1 MDLGLIVRCLCAGCF
16 GFALG
21 LLVLNV
27 GSSNPAVQES
37 ATNMAALSMMKRSV
51 MPAPMSRLRAPQ
63 MMKGCPISLRTSPVA
78 RAEVKLGSDG
88 GGLVFV
94 PDKLTIKA
102 GESVTFKN
110 NVGFPHNVVFDE
122 DAIPEGVD
130 AAAISKE
137 DYLNA
142 AGETVDVKF
151 TKAGEYN
158 YYCEPHRG
166 AGMKGTIT
174 VQ

>member
-1 MDLGLIVRCLCAGCF
+1 MG
-16 GFALG
+16 ALG

-27 GSSNPAVQES
+27 GSSNPAVQAS
-37 ATNMAALSMMKRSV
+37 ATNMDALSMMKRSV

-94 PDKLTIKA
+94 PDKVTIKA
-102 GESVTFKN
+102 GESVTFVN
-110 NVGFPHNVVFDE
+110 NVGFPHNIVFDE
-122 DAIPEGVD
+122 DEVPEGVD
-130 AAAISKE
+130 TSKMSRE
-137 DYLNA
+137 YYLNA
-142 AGETVDVKF
+142 PGETAVIKF
-151 TKAGEYN
+151 DKAGSYS
-158 YYCEPHRG
+158 YYCEPHKG
-166 AGMKGTIT
+166 AGMKGQIT